1 MKGMVCTRRFR
12 SLVFCTAALASIAG
26 YILPACAAEESAWD
40 TGQHWGI
47 RLIAGSARVDAGTGL
62 RAGIEFRLDAGWKTY
77 WRYPG
82 DSGVPP
88 VFDFS
93 TSDNVKGITVLWPAP
108 HRFSDGSGNSI
119 GYQRSAILPLE
130 VVPQNPTKP
139 VTLRLKL
146 DYAVCEKLCVPAEAK
161 VELTLSKGAS
171 AHDLALSVAEA
182 RVPKPASPDGPISIG
197 AVARD
202 RAASR
207 PRILVDVAAPAGPL
221 DLFVEGPTS
230 DWALPLPE
238 KVEGAPAGQQ
248 RFAFDLDGLPPG
260 AKAEAAMLRLTAVAG
275 DQAIEASIRL
285 D

>member
-1 MKGMVCTRRFR
+1 MQKLRLPVF
-12 SLVFCTAALASIAG
+12 LVALAALSG
-26 YILPACAAEESAWD
+26 SVLPARAADESAWD
-40 TGQHWGI
+40 TGQHWGV
-47 RLIAGSARVDAGTGL
+47 RLVAGSTHADSGGQL
-62 RAGIEFRLDAGWKTY
+62 RAGIEFRLDPGWKTY

-93 TSDNVKGITVLWPAP
+93 ASQNVKNVAVLWPAP
-108 HRFSDGSGNSI
+108 HRFSDGSGSSI
-119 GYQRSAILPLE
+119 GYERSVILPLHI
-130 VVPQNPTKP
+130 VPQNPARP

-146 DYAVCEKLCVPAEAK
+146 DYAVCEKLCVPAEATA
-161 VELTLSKGAS
+161 ELTLGGGTT

-182 RVPKPASPDGPISIG
+182 RVPKPAAPDGPISIG

-202 RAASR
+202 PTGGR

-221 DLFVEGPTS
+221 DLFIEGPTP

-248 RFAFDLDGLPPG
+248 RFAFELDGLPAG
-260 AKAEAAMLRLTAVAG
+260 AKAEGAMLRLTAVAA
-275 DQAIEASIRL
+275 DQAIEAAIRL

>member
-1 MKGMVCTRRFR
+1 MGSMMRAR
-12 SLVFCTAALASIAG
+12 SSQSAVFFALALACIGGDIS
-26 YILPACAAEESAWD
+26 PACAADESAWD

-47 RLIAGSARVDAGTGL
+47 RLIAGSTRSDLGAPL
-62 RAGIEFRLDAGWKTY
+62 RAGIEFRLDPGWKTY

-93 TSDNVKGITVLWPAP
+93 GSENVKNVTVLWPAP

-119 GYQRSAILPLE
+119 GYERSAILPLH
-130 VVPQNPTKP
+130 VSPQNPARP

-161 VELTLSKGAS
+161 AELTLNKGTT

-197 AVARD
+197 TVARD
-202 RAASR
+202 RTASR

-221 DLFVEGPTS
+221 DLFVEGPTP

-238 KVEGAPAGQQ
+238 KFGGAPTGQQ
-248 RFAFDLDGLPPG
+248 RFAFDLDGLPAG
-260 AKAEAAMLRLTAVAG
+260 AKPEGAMLRLTAVAG
-275 DQAIEASIRL
+275 DQAIEAAIRL

>member
-1 MKGMVCTRRFR
+1 MGGMAHARRFR
-12 SLVFCTAALASIAG
+12 SALFFAAALAGISG
-26 YILPACAAEESAWD
+26 DILPVCAAEESAWD

-47 RLIAGSARVDAGTGL
+47 RLIVGGARSDAGARL

-93 TSDNVKGITVLWPAP
+93 ASDNVKNVTVLWPAP

-119 GYQRSAILPLE
+119 GYERSAILPLH
-130 VVPQNPTKP
+130 VLPQNPTRP

-161 VELTLSKGAS
+161 AELTLGKAAT

-197 AVARD
+197 AVVRD

-221 DLFVEGPTS
+221 DLFVEGPTP

-238 KVEGAPAGQQ
+238 KIEGAPSGQQ
-248 RFAFDLDGLPPG
+248 RFAFDLDGLPAG
-260 AKAEAAMLRLTAVAG
+260 AKPEGAMLRLTVVAG
-275 DQAIEASIRL
+275 DQAIEAAIRL

>member
-1 MKGMVCTRRFR
+1 MMRAP
-12 SLVFCTAALASIAG
+12 SSQLPVFFAVAMGCISAAS
-26 YILPACAAEESAWD
+26 LPACAAEESAWD

-47 RLIAGSARVDAGTGL
+47 RLIAGSARPDPSAPL
-62 RAGIEFRLDAGWKTY
+62 RAGIEFRLDPGWKTY

-93 TSDNVKGITVLWPAP
+93 GSENVKNVAVLWPAP

-119 GYQRSAILPLE
+119 GYERSAILPLH
-130 VVPQNPTKP
+130 VTPQNPTKP

-161 VELTLSKGAS
+161 AELTLGKGAS

-182 RVPKPASPDGPISIG
+182 RVPKPASPDGPISIR

-202 RAASR
+202 RAATR
-207 PRILVDVAAPAGPL
+207 PRILVDVTAPAGPL
-221 DLFVEGPTS
+221 DLFVEGPTP

-248 RFAFDLDGLPPG
+248 RFAFDLDGLPAG
-260 AKAEAAMLRLTAVAG
+260 AKPDAAMLRLTAVAG
-275 DQAIEASIRL
+275 DQAIEAAIRL